1 MAKAPE
7 TGVEQVRVNIALAVG
22 LLEQVDRMAEDLG
35 VSRSALIQQAVERMV
50 EDAEDVAVS
59 LARLQDPDDPEV
71 PWEEVKA
78 EAGL

>member
-7 TGVEQVRVNIALAVG
+7 TGVEQGRVNVTLAVG
-22 LLEQVDRMAEDLG
+22 LLERVDRMAGDLG
-35 VSRSALIQQAVERMV
+35 VSRSALIQQAIERML

-71 PWEEVKA
+71 PWRQVKA